1 MQIVDKSGGQDRIVE
16 HLGSAH
22 SPGELAALMQ
32 VGRERLHPGQEE
44 LDLGLDPTVRGGAV
58 VQSQSSRLLVEV
70 IQNAWDALGFDV
82 IADEGCGV
90 SRFLDSLVM
99 RPGSHVLFVVPM
111 LVLGFGIPARSG
123 DGSGCRRLRCTQ
135 RLYGGQGLD

>member
-1 MQIVDKSGGQDRIVE
+1 MNPTAVTFPPDLTPLIMQLLGYAFWVGMITFTIGLGWAAVRFFGANDDDAPGLQD
-16 HLGSAH
+16 
-22 SPGELAALMQ
+22 
-32 VGRERLHPGQEE
+32 
-44 LDLGLDPTVRGGAV
+44 
-58 VQSQSSRLLVEV
+58 
-70 IQNAWDALGFDV
+70 
-82 IADEGCGV
+82 CGV

>member
-1 MQIVDKSGGQDRIVE
+1 MTKKRRASESEPIASLLTSDPPEKVVLPPKIGVVAVRFRAPVSELTGE
-16 HLGSAH
+16 
-22 SPGELAALMQ
+22 PGPIE
-32 VGRERLHPGQEE
+32 
-44 LDLGLDPTVRGGAV
+44 
-58 VQSQSSRLLVEV
+58 
-70 IQNAWDALGFDV
+70 
-82 IADEGCGV
+82 CGV

>member
-1 MQIVDKSGGQDRIVE
+1 MQIVDKSGGQYRIVE

-32 VGRERLHPGQEE
+32 VGREKLHPGQEE

-70 IQNAWDALGFDV
+70 IQNAWDALGV
-82 IADEGCGV
+82 
-90 SRFLDSLVM
+90 
-99 RPGSHVLFVVPM
+99 
-111 LVLGFGIPARSG
+111 
-123 DGSGCRRLRCTQ
+123 
-135 RLYGGQGLD
+135 

>member
-1 MQIVDKSGGQDRIVE
+1 MRTEDLPLEALEHALIAAKDQALQGLVHHSDR
-16 HLGSAH
+16 GSQYV
-22 SPGELAALMQ
+22 SI
-32 VGRERLHPGQEE
+32 RYSERLEE
-44 LDLGLDPTVRGGAV
+44 AGITPSVG
-58 VQSQSSRLLVEV
+58 SR
-70 IQNAWDALGFDV
+70 
-82 IADEGCGV
+82 CGV

>member
-1 MQIVDKSGGQDRIVE
+1 MFVGAKGGVGKTTSAMLTAAALQAGGANVCVLDTDPQ
-16 HLGSAH
+16 GSA
-22 SPGELAALMQ
+22 AAWAD
-32 VGRERLHPGQEE
+32 H
-44 LDLGLDPTVRGGAV
+44 
-58 VQSQSSRLLVEV
+58 VE
-70 IQNAWDALGFDV
+70 QNAVPLKFP
-82 IADEGCGV
+82 CGV

>member
-1 MQIVDKSGGQDRIVE
+1 MTGFDEVGGVGGGCGGNCDD
-16 HLGSAH
+16 G
-22 SPGELAALMQ
+22 GESVVAFLCGAALIPNATSIVTTV
-32 VGRERLHPGQEE
+32 VGRVA
-44 LDLGLDPTVRGGAV
+44 TVVGV
-58 VQSQSSRLLVEV
+58 VT
-70 IQNAWDALGFDV
+70 
-82 IADEGCGV
+82 CGV